1 MEVWLNSNSGSS
13 HEDVDFYFS
22 QEGSETSI
30 FTKEGFLYKGHS
42 KIGAHVHIDS
52 EERQQYAR
60 SLAGTVEWIYLTFE
74 DWSMIP
80 IENIVAACDHTPTRI
95 AAEIIE
101 PLQAHG
107 AGFALEIGVDALVC
121 SEMELE
127 AALIVK
133 SLRSSTEEV
142 QEERADESLT
152 ETLPLNQVKITSIE
166 SGHTGD
172 RVCIDLTSLLEVGEG
187 MLIGSTARSLALIH
201 GETIESTYVPKRPF
215 RINAGSVEAYTLMA
229 DGSTKYLSE
238 LISGD
243 EIMVVSTV
251 GETRIC
257 TIGRLNIETRPFIL
271 LRYSDEKHNQAH
283 VLLQQAETVRVLDEK
298 GAVCSVTELCIGD
311 VILAY
316 NTNETRHVGASVSAS
331 SVER

>member
-1 MEVWLNSNSGSS
+1 MEVWLNSNPAFS
-13 HEDVDFYFS
+13 HDDIDFYFTA
-22 QEGSETSI
+22 ERSETSI
-30 FTKEGFLYKGHS
+30 SIEGGYLYRGNS
-42 KIGAHVHIDS
+42 QIGAHVHINS

-80 IENIVAACDHTPTRI
+80 IENVVAACDQTPTRI

-121 SEMELE
+121 SENELE
-127 AALIVK
+127 ASLIVK
-133 SLRSSTEEV
+133 SLRNSTEET
-142 QEERADESLT
+142 QDESID
-152 ETLPLNQVKITSIE
+152 ENHDTLSLSEVKITSIE

-187 MLIGSTARSLALIH
+187 LLIGSTARSLALIH
-201 GETIESTYVPKRPF
+201 GETIKSTYVPKRPF
-215 RINAGSVEAYTLMA
+215 RVNAGSVEAYTLMA

-243 EIMVVSTV
+243 KILVVSMQ
-251 GETRIC
+251 GITRIC
-257 TIGRLNIETRPFIL
+257 TIGRLKIETRPFIL

-283 VLLQQAETVRVLDEK
+283 VLLQQAETVRVLDEN
-298 GAVCSVTELCIGD
+298 GAACSVTELSIGD
-311 VILAY
+311 VIIAY
-316 NTNETRHVGASVSAS
+316 NTNQTRHIGVSVSAS

>member
-1 MEVWLNSNSGSS
+1 MEVWLNSNPAFS
-13 HEDVDFYFS
+13 HDDIDFYFTA
-22 QEGSETSI
+22 ERSETSI
-30 FTKEGFLYKGHS
+30 SIEGGYLYRGNS
-42 KIGAHVHIDS
+42 QIGAHVHINS

-80 IENIVAACDHTPTRI
+80 IENVVAACDQTPTRI

-121 SEMELE
+121 SENELE
-127 AALIVK
+127 ASLIVK
-133 SLRSSTEEV
+133 SLRNSTEET
-142 QEERADESLT
+142 QDESID
-152 ETLPLNQVKITSIE
+152 ENHDTLSLSEVKITSIE

-187 MLIGSTARSLALIH
+187 LLIGSTARSLALIH

-215 RINAGSVEAYTLMA
+215 RVNAGSVEAYTLMA

-243 EIMVVSTV
+243 KILVVSMQ
-251 GETRIC
+251 GITRIC
-257 TIGRLNIETRPFIL
+257 TIGRLKIETRPFIL

-283 VLLQQAETVRVLDEK
+283 VLLQQAETVRVLDK
-298 GAVCSVTELCIGD
+298 NGAACSVTELSIGD
-311 VILAY
+311 VIIAY
-316 NTNETRHVGASVSAS
+316 NTNQTRHIGVSVSAS

>member
-1 MEVWLNSNSGSS
+1 MEVWLNSNSASPQ
-13 HEDVDFYFS
+13 EDVDFYFTI
-22 QEGSETSI
+22 EPSETSI
-30 FTKEGFLYKGHS
+30 STKEGFLYRGNS
-42 KIGAHVHIDS
+42 KIGAHVHINS
-52 EERQQYAR
+52 EERQEYAR

-80 IENIVAACDHTPTRI
+80 IENVVAACDKTPTRI
-95 AAEIIE
+95 AAEIDE

-121 SEMELE
+121 SEKEIE

-133 SLRSSTEEV
+133 SLRNSTEEI
-142 QEERADESLT
+142 QHEEANESHGIISLS
-152 ETLPLNQVKITSIE
+152 EVKITSIE

-238 LISGD
+238 LNSGD
-243 EIMVVSTV
+243 KILVVSMQ
-251 GETRIC
+251 GITRIC
-257 TIGRLNIETRPFIL
+257 TIGRLKIETRPFIL

-283 VLLQQAETVRVLDEK
+283 VLLQQAETVRVLDK
-298 GAVCSVTELCIGD
+298 HGAACSVTELCIGD
-311 VILAY
+311 AIIAY
-316 NTNETRHVGASVSAS
+316 NTNQTRHIGVSVSAS

>member
-1 MEVWLNSNSGSS
+1 MEVWLNSNPESS
-13 HEDVDFYFS
+13 HDDIDFYFTA
-22 QEGSETSI
+22 ERSETSI
-30 FTKEGFLYKGHS
+30 SIEEGFLYRGNS
-42 KIGAHVHIDS
+42 KIGAHVHINS

-80 IENIVAACDHTPTRI
+80 IENVVAACDQTPTCI

-121 SEMELE
+121 SGRELE
-127 AALIVK
+127 ASLIVK
-133 SLRSSTEEV
+133 SLRNSTEEIRD
-142 QEERADESLT
+142 EGIDESHD
-152 ETLPLNQVKITSIE
+152 TLSLSEVKITSIE

-187 MLIGSTARSLALIH
+187 LLIGSTARSLVLIH

-243 EIMVVSTV
+243 KIMVVSMQ
-251 GETRIC
+251 GITRIC
-257 TIGRLNIETRPFIL
+257 TIGRLKIETRPFIL

-283 VLLQQAETVRVLDEK
+283 VLLQQAETVRVLDEN
-298 GAVCSVTELCIGD
+298 GAVCSVTELSIGD
-311 VILAY
+311 VIIAY
-316 NTNETRHVGASVSAS
+316 NTSQTRHIGVSVSAS

>member
-1 MEVWLNSNSGSS
+1 MEVWLNSNSTPS
-13 HEDVDFYFS
+13 HDGVDFHFT
-22 QEGSETSI
+22 EKDSEISI
-30 FTKEGFLYKGHS
+30 FTKEGFLYKGNT
-42 KIGAHVHIDS
+42 KIGAHVHINS

-60 SLAGTVEWIYLTFE
+60 SLAGTVDWIYLTFE

-80 IENIVAACDHTPTRI
+80 IENVVAACDQTPTRI

-121 SEMELE
+121 SEKELE

-142 QEERADESLT
+142 RDERTNDVDDILSLS
-152 ETLPLNQVKITSIE
+152 EVKITSIE

-172 RVCIDLTSLLEVGEG
+172 RVCIDMTSLLEVGEG

-215 RINAGSVEAYTLMA
+215 RINAGSVEAYTMMA

-243 EIMVVSTV
+243 HVMIVSKQ
-251 GETRIC
+251 GITRSC
-257 TIGRLNIETRPFIL
+257 TIGRLKIETRPFIL
-271 LRYSDEKHNQAH
+271 
-283 VLLQQAETVRVLDEK
+283 
-298 GAVCSVTELCIGD
+298 
-311 VILAY
+311 
-316 NTNETRHVGASVSAS
+316 
-331 SVER
+331 

>member
-1 MEVWLNSNSGSS
+1 MEVWLNSNPAFS
-13 HEDVDFYFS
+13 HDDIDFYFTA
-22 QEGSETSI
+22 ERSETSI
-30 FTKEGFLYKGHS
+30 SIEGGYLYRGNS
-42 KIGAHVHIDS
+42 QIGAHVHINS

-80 IENIVAACDHTPTRI
+80 IENVVAACDQTPTRI

-121 SEMELE
+121 SENELE
-127 AALIVK
+127 ASLIVK
-133 SLRSSTEEV
+133 SLRNSTEET
-142 QEERADESLT
+142 QDESID
-152 ETLPLNQVKITSIE
+152 ENHDTLSLSEVKITSIE

-187 MLIGSTARSLALIH
+187 LLIGSTARSLALIH

-215 RINAGSVEAYTLMA
+215 RVNAGSVEAYTLMA

-243 EIMVVSTV
+243 KILVVSMQ
-251 GETRIC
+251 GITRIC
-257 TIGRLNIETRPFIL
+257 TIGRLKIETRPFIL

-283 VLLQQAETVRVLDEK
+283 VLLQQAETVRVLDEN
-298 GAVCSVTELCIGD
+298 GAACSVTELSIGD
-311 VILAY
+311 VIIAY
-316 NTNETRHVGASVSAS
+316 NTNQTRHIGVSVSAA

>member
-1 MEVWLNSNSGSS
+1 MEVWLNSNPAFS
-13 HEDVDFYFS
+13 HDDIDFYFTA
-22 QEGSETSI
+22 ERSETSI
-30 FTKEGFLYKGHS
+30 SIEGGYLYRGNS
-42 KIGAHVHIDS
+42 QIGAHVHINS

-80 IENIVAACDHTPTRI
+80 IENVVAACDQTPTRI

-121 SEMELE
+121 SENELE
-127 AALIVK
+127 ASLIVK
-133 SLRSSTEEV
+133 SLRNSTGEI
-142 QEERADESLT
+142 QDESIN
-152 ETLPLNQVKITSIE
+152 ENHDTLSLSEVKITSLE

-187 MLIGSTARSLALIH
+187 LLIGSTARSLALIH

-243 EIMVVSTV
+243 KILVVSMQ
-251 GETRIC
+251 GITRIC
-257 TIGRLNIETRPFIL
+257 TIGRLKIETRPFIL

-283 VLLQQAETVRVLDEK
+283 VLLQQAETVRVLDK
-298 GAVCSVTELCIGD
+298 NGAACSVTELSIGD
-311 VILAY
+311 VIIAY
-316 NTNETRHVGASVSAS
+316 NTNQTRHIGVSVSAS

>member
-1 MEVWLNSNSGSS
+1 MEVWLNSNPASS
-13 HEDVDFYFS
+13 HDDIDFYFTA
-22 QEGSETSI
+22 ERSETSI
-30 FTKEGFLYKGHS
+30 SIEDGYLYRGNS
-42 KIGAHVHIDS
+42 KIGVHVHINT

-80 IENIVAACDHTPTRI
+80 IENVVAACDQTPTRI

-121 SEMELE
+121 SEKELE

-133 SLRSSTEEV
+133 SLRNSTEEI
-142 QEERADESLT
+142 QDEGIDENHDTLSLS
-152 ETLPLNQVKITSIE
+152 EVKITSIE

-201 GETIESTYVPKRPF
+201 GETIESTCVPKRPF

-243 EIMVVSTV
+243 QILVVSMQ
-251 GETRIC
+251 GITRIC
-257 TIGRLNIETRPFIL
+257 TIGRLKIETRPFIL

-283 VLLQQAETVRVLDEK
+283 VLLQQAETVRVLDEN
-298 GAVCSVTELCIGD
+298 GAACSVTELRIGD
-311 VILAY
+311 VIIAY
-316 NTNETRHVGASVSAS
+316 NTNQTRHIGVSVSAT

>member
-1 MEVWLNSNSGSS
+1 MEVWLNSNPAFS
-13 HEDVDFYFS
+13 HDDIDFYFTA
-22 QEGSETSI
+22 ERSETSI
-30 FTKEGFLYKGHS
+30 SIEGGYLYRGNS
-42 KIGAHVHIDS
+42 QIGAHVHINS

-80 IENIVAACDHTPTRI
+80 IENVVAACDQTPTRI

-121 SEMELE
+121 SENELE
-127 AALIVK
+127 ASLIVK
-133 SLRSSTEEV
+133 SLRNSTEDI
-142 QEERADESLT
+142 QDEGIDENHDTLSLS
-152 ETLPLNQVKITSIE
+152 EVKITSIE

-187 MLIGSTARSLALIH
+187 LLIGSTARSLALIH

-215 RINAGSVEAYTLMA
+215 RVNAGSVEAYTLMA

-243 EIMVVSTV
+243 KILVVSMQ
-251 GETRIC
+251 GITRIC
-257 TIGRLNIETRPFIL
+257 TIGRLKIETRPFIL

-283 VLLQQAETVRVLDEK
+283 VLLQQAETVRVLDEN
-298 GAVCSVTELCIGD
+298 GAACSVTELSIGD
-311 VILAY
+311 VIIAY
-316 NTNETRHVGASVSAS
+316 NTNQTRHIGVSVSAS

>member
-1 MEVWLNSNSGSS
+1 MEVWLNSNPAFS
-13 HEDVDFYFS
+13 HDDIDFYFTA
-22 QEGSETSI
+22 ERSETSI
-30 FTKEGFLYKGHS
+30 SIEGGYLYRGNS
-42 KIGAHVHIDS
+42 QIGAHVHINS

-80 IENIVAACDHTPTRI
+80 IENVVAACDQTPTRI

-121 SEMELE
+121 SENELE
-127 AALIVK
+127 ASLIVK
-133 SLRSSTEEV
+133 SLRNSTEEI
-142 QEERADESLT
+142 QDESIN
-152 ETLPLNQVKITSIE
+152 ENHDTLSLSEVKITSIE

-187 MLIGSTARSLALIH
+187 LLIGSTARSLALIH

-215 RINAGSVEAYTLMA
+215 RVNAGSVEAYTLMA

-243 EIMVVSTV
+243 KILVVSMQ
-251 GETRIC
+251 GITRIC
-257 TIGRLNIETRPFIL
+257 TIGRLKIETRPFIL

-283 VLLQQAETVRVLDEK
+283 VLLQQAETVRVLDEN
-298 GAVCSVTELCIGD
+298 GAACSVTELSIGD
-311 VILAY
+311 VIIAY
-316 NTNETRHVGASVSAS
+316 NTNQTRHIGVSVSAS

>member
-1 MEVWLNSNSGSS
+1 MEVWLNSNPAFS
-13 HEDVDFYFS
+13 HDDIDFYFTA
-22 QEGSETSI
+22 ERSETSI
-30 FTKEGFLYKGHS
+30 SIEGGYLYRGNS
-42 KIGAHVHIDS
+42 QIGAHVHINS

-80 IENIVAACDHTPTRI
+80 IENVVAACDQTPTRI

-121 SEMELE
+121 SENELE
-127 AALIVK
+127 ASLIVK
-133 SLRSSTEEV
+133 SLRNSTEET
-142 QEERADESLT
+142 QDESID
-152 ETLPLNQVKITSIE
+152 ENHDTLSLSEVKITSIE

-187 MLIGSTARSLALIH
+187 LLIGSTARSLALIH

-215 RINAGSVEAYTLMA
+215 RVNAGSVEAYTLMA

-243 EIMVVSTV
+243 KILVVSMQ
-251 GETRIC
+251 GITRVC
-257 TIGRLNIETRPFIL
+257 TIGRLKIETRPFIL

-283 VLLQQAETVRVLDEK
+283 VLLQQAETVRVLDEN
-298 GAVCSVTELCIGD
+298 GAACSVTELSIGD
-311 VILAY
+311 VIIAY
-316 NTNETRHVGASVSAS
+316 NTNQTRHIGVSVSAS

>member
-1 MEVWLNSNSGSS
+1 MEVWLNSNPAFS
-13 HEDVDFYFS
+13 HDDIDFYFTA
-22 QEGSETSI
+22 ERSETSI
-30 FTKEGFLYKGHS
+30 SIEGGYLYRGNS
-42 KIGAHVHIDS
+42 QIGAHVHINS

-80 IENIVAACDHTPTRI
+80 IENVVAACDQTPTRI

-121 SEMELE
+121 SENELE
-127 AALIVK
+127 ASLIVK
-133 SLRSSTEEV
+133 SLRNSTEET
-142 QEERADESLT
+142 QDESID
-152 ETLPLNQVKITSIE
+152 ENHDTLSLSEVKITSIE

-187 MLIGSTARSLALIH
+187 LLIGSTARSLALIH

-215 RINAGSVEAYTLMA
+215 RVNAGSVEAYTLMA

-243 EIMVVSTV
+243 KILVVSMQ
-251 GETRIC
+251 GITRIC
-257 TIGRLNIETRPFIL
+257 TIGRLKIETRPFIL

-283 VLLQQAETVRVLDEK
+283 VLLQQAETVRVLDEN
-298 GAVCSVTELCIGD
+298 GAACSVTELSIGD
-311 VILAY
+311 VIIAY
-316 NTNETRHVGASVSAS
+316 NTNQTRHIGVSVSAS

>member
-1 MEVWLNSNSGSS
+1 MEVWLNSNPAFS
-13 HEDVDFYFS
+13 HDDIDFYFTA
-22 QEGSETSI
+22 ERSETSI
-30 FTKEGFLYKGHS
+30 SIEGGYLYRGKS
-42 KIGAHVHIDS
+42 KIGAHVHINS

-80 IENIVAACDHTPTRI
+80 IENVVAACDQTPTRI

-121 SEMELE
+121 SENELE
-127 AALIVK
+127 ASLIVK
-133 SLRSSTEEV
+133 SLRNSTGEI
-142 QEERADESLT
+142 QDESIN
-152 ETLPLNQVKITSIE
+152 ENHDTLSLSEVKITSIE

-187 MLIGSTARSLALIH
+187 LLIGSTARSLALIH

-215 RINAGSVEAYTLMA
+215 RVNAGSVEAYTLMA

-243 EIMVVSTV
+243 KILVVSMQ
-251 GETRIC
+251 GITRIC
-257 TIGRLNIETRPFIL
+257 TIGRLKIETRPFIL

-283 VLLQQAETVRVLDEK
+283 VLLQQAETVRVLDEN
-298 GAVCSVTELCIGD
+298 GAACSVTELSIGD
-311 VILAY
+311 VIIAY
-316 NTNETRHVGASVSAS
+316 NTNQTRHIGVSVSAS

>member
-1 MEVWLNSNSGSS
+1 MEVWLNSNPAFS
-13 HEDVDFYFS
+13 HDDIDFYFTA
-22 QEGSETSI
+22 ERSETSI
-30 FTKEGFLYKGHS
+30 SIEGGYLYRGNS
-42 KIGAHVHIDS
+42 QIGAHVHINS

-80 IENIVAACDHTPTRI
+80 IENVVAACDQTPTRI

-121 SEMELE
+121 SENELE
-127 AALIVK
+127 ASLIVK
-133 SLRSSTEEV
+133 SLRNSTGEI
-142 QEERADESLT
+142 QDESIN
-152 ETLPLNQVKITSIE
+152 ENHDTLSLSEVKITSIE

-187 MLIGSTARSLALIH
+187 LLIGSTARSLALIH

-215 RINAGSVEAYTLMA
+215 RVNAGSVEAYTLMA

-243 EIMVVSTV
+243 KILVVSMQ
-251 GETRIC
+251 GITRIC
-257 TIGRLNIETRPFIL
+257 TIGRLKIETRPFIL

-283 VLLQQAETVRVLDEK
+283 VLLQQAETVRVLDEN
-298 GAVCSVTELCIGD
+298 GAACSVTELSIGD
-311 VILAY
+311 VIIAY
-316 NTNETRHVGASVSAS
+316 NTNQTRHIGVSVSAS

>member
-1 MEVWLNSNSGSS
+1 MEVWLNSNSTPS
-13 HEDVDFYFS
+13 HDGVDFHFT
-22 QEGSETSI
+22 EKDSEASI
-30 FTKEGFLYKGHS
+30 FTKEGFLYKGNS
-42 KIGAHVHIDS
+42 QIGAHVHINSD
-52 EERQQYAR
+52 ERQQYAR
-60 SLAGTVEWIYLTFE
+60 SLAGTVDWIYLTFE

-80 IENIVAACDHTPTRI
+80 IENVVAACDQTPTRI

-121 SEMELE
+121 SEKELE

-142 QEERADESLT
+142 RDERTNQGHDILSLS
-152 ETLPLNQVKITSIE
+152 EVKITSIE

-172 RVCIDLTSLLEVGEG
+172 RVCIDMTSLLEVGEG

-215 RINAGSVEAYTLMA
+215 RINAGSVEAYTMMA

-243 EIMVVSTV
+243 KVMIVSNQ
-251 GETRIC
+251 GITRTC
-257 TIGRLNIETRPFIL
+257 TIGRLKIETRPFIL

-283 VLLQQAETVRVLDEK
+283 LLLQQAETVRVLDK
-298 GAVCSVTELCIGD
+298 NGAACSVTELGIGD

-316 NTNETRHVGASVSAS
+316 NTNQTRHIGVSVSAS
-331 SVER
+331 SMER